1 MRDSVTIPSRDRWFS
16 RVVVIVPTYNNA
28 GTLPDIVQR
37 ILKLG
42 FPTIVV
48 NDGSTDQTQ
57 QILHQ
62 WQANRLLH
70 VVGHDRN
77 RGKAAALQTGFA
89 AAIEAGYTHAVT
101 IDSDGQLD
109 PEEIPALL
117 QASTAQP
124 RSLVVGMRDETRPDY
139 PAKSRFGRR
148 FSNAMVYLETGVRVV
163 DSQCGFR
170 VYPLGLI
177 EQLRCGAGRFGY
189 ETEVIARAIWAGS
202 EIAQVPVNCRYF
214 EKSLRVTHF
223 KPIRDSLRSLAMHAR
238 LLLAAGSAWPSPSW
252 RVKEEAV
259 PAEPHR
265 LEWAFASMALTVGL
279 ILRLLYAIRHPVNS
293 DEPQHLHVA
302 WGWSQGL
309 MQYRDVFD
317 NHAPLFHILFSPL
330 VRAVGERPE
339 LFLWARLAMI
349 PLIASTLLATYL
361 AGRSL
366 YGRRTGLWAAVLA
379 GLLGPMFIKSVEFR
393 TDDLWAMCWMW
404 AVAVLVAGVLT
415 PARGFWGGV
424 LIGLCAGVSMK
435 TTLLLTTLGLAAAV
449 TTLLP
454 PTTARHSD
462 HDRYLRSLAAI
473 AFGIALVPLSIVLW
487 FKAHDALHAMLYGT
501 TWFNI
506 LPNDTYEPDR
516 RFALIPALVAL
527 LWLDYHLSRQEP
539 SSAVSGRRR
548 VLFLMAGLYFILDL
562 TAWPIVRWQDF
573 LPAWPMLG
581 IVLVGAVQTMGTAS
595 PPARSPWRLVPF
607 PAFPALATIELGLLL
622 LALPHGT
629 ALANQVKTWQAVLRL
644 TRSGDYVMDEKGE
657 LLFRRRA
664 YYYELE
670 TIARARLRQHLLPDD
685 IPQSLVRTNTLV
697 VGPDL
702 RHFPP
707 RDRAFIEANYI
718 SVGPLRVAG
727 QFLDPSGG
735 NGPDSAN
742 RAISFKVRIPAWY
755 SIVDTLGPAQGSL
768 DDVPISGPRFLGVGR
783 HTYQPA
789 HENVRTALVLA
800 KAIDQGFQPF

>member
-1 MRDSVTIPSRDRWFS
+1 
-16 RVVVIVPTYNNA
+16 VVVIVPTYNNA
-28 GTLPDIVQR
+28 GTLPDILQR

-42 FPTIVV
+42 LPTIVV
-48 NDGSTDQTQ
+48 NDGSTDRTNR
-57 QILHQ
+57 ILADWSGSGPHP
-62 WQANRLLH
+62 LLNVITH
-70 VVGHDRN
+70 KVN

-89 AAIEAGYTHAVT
+89 AAIEKEYTHAVT

-117 QASTAQP
+117 EASRAQS
-124 RSLVVGMRDETRPDY
+124 RALVVGMRDESRPDY

-148 FSNAMVYLETGVRVV
+148 FSNAMVFLETGVRIV

-170 VYPLGLI
+170 VYPLGAIDLL
-177 EQLRCGAGRFGY
+177 QCGAGRFGY
-189 ETEVIARAIWAGS
+189 ETEVITRAIWAGC
-202 EIAQVPVNCRYF
+202 EIVQVPVNCRYF
-214 EKSLRVTHF
+214 EKEIRVTHF

-238 LLLAAGSAWPSPSW
+238 LLVAAGSAWPSPRW
-252 RVKEEAV
+252 RLKEEAV

-265 LEWAFASMALTVGL
+265 LEWAFASLTLTVGL

-349 PLIASTLLATYL
+349 PLVASTLFATYL

-404 AVAVLVAGVLT
+404 VIAVLVAGAMT

-435 TTLLLTTLGLAAAV
+435 TTLLLSTLGLAAAA
-449 TTLLP
+449 TALLP
-454 PTTARHSD
+454 PTRASRLDDT
-462 HDRYLRSLAAI
+462 RYLASIASM
-473 AFGIALVPLSIVLW
+473 AFGLVLVPLGIVLW
-487 FKAHDALHAMLYGT
+487 FKAHDALQPMLYGT

-506 LPNDTYEPDR
+506 LPNDTNLPDR
-516 RFALIPALVAL
+516 RFGLVPALLAL
-527 LWLDYHLSRQEP
+527 LWLDNHVTRQAP
-539 SSAVSGRRR
+539 VSWLSGRRR
-548 VLFLMAGLYFILDL
+548 VLLLATGLYFVLDL

-581 IVLVGAVQTMGTAS
+581 IILVGAAQTMSSSRPAS
-595 PPARSPWRLVPF
+595 RSAWRFVPL
-607 PAFPALATIELGLLL
+607 PAFPALAAVELGLLL
-622 LALPHGT
+622 LALPHST

-644 TRSGDYVMDEKGE
+644 TRSSDYVMDEKGE

-670 TIARARLRQHLLPDD
+670 TIARARLRQHLLPDN
-685 IPQSLVRTNTLV
+685 IRQSLVRTNTLV

-727 QFLDPSGG
+727 QFLGPSTD
-735 NGPDSAN
+735 NGPDPPN
-742 RAISFKVRIPAWY
+742 RAISFEIRIPAWY
-755 SIVDTLGPAQGSL
+755 SIVDSSGPAQGSL
-768 DDVPISGPRFLGVGR
+768 DEVPISGPRFLGIGR
-783 HTYQPA
+783 HTYQPINQ
-789 HENVRTALVLA
+789 NVRTALVLA

>member
-1 MRDSVTIPSRDRWFS
+1 VTTPSQFS
-16 RVVVIVPTYNNA
+16 SFGRVVVIVPTYNNA
-28 GTLPDIVQR
+28 GTLPDILER

-42 FPTIVV
+42 LPTIVV
-48 NDGSTDQTQ
+48 DDGSTDQTK
-57 QILHQ
+57 QIL
-62 WQANRLLH
+62 ADLACGEPRRLLH
-70 VVGHDRN
+70 VIAHAAN

-89 AAIEAGYTHAVT
+89 AAIQAGYTHAVT

-109 PEEIPALL
+109 PEEIPTLL
-117 QASTAQP
+117 QASAAQP
-124 RSLVVGMRDETRPDY
+124 RSFVVGMRDETRPDY
-139 PAKSRFGRR
+139 PTKSRFGRR

-170 VYPLGLI
+170 VYPLGAIGL
-177 EQLRCGAGRFGY
+177 LRCGAGRFGY
-189 ETEVIARAIWAGS
+189 ETEVITRAVLAGC

-214 EKSLRVTHF
+214 EKSARVTHF

-238 LLLAAGSAWPSPSW
+238 LLLAAGSAWPHPSW
-252 RVKEEAV
+252 RPKSET
-259 PAEPHR
+259 PSAEPGR
-265 LEWAFASMALTVGL
+265 FEWAFASLALLCGL
-279 ILRLLYAIRHPVNS
+279 VLRLLYAIRHPVNS

-302 WGWSQGL
+302 WGWSRGL
-309 MQYRDVFD
+309 VQYRDLFD
-317 NHAPLFHILFSPL
+317 NHAPLFHVLFSPL

-349 PLIASTLLATYL
+349 PLVALTLVATYL

-379 GLLGPMFIKSVEFR
+379 GLLMPMFIKSVEFR

-404 AVAVLVAGVLT
+404 AIAVLVAGALT

-435 TTLLLTTLGLAAAV
+435 TTLLLSTLGLAASA
-449 TTLLP
+449 TALLP
-454 PTTARHSD
+454 PTAARRPD
-462 HDRYLRSLAAI
+462 GNRYLASIASM
-473 AFGIALVPLSIVLW
+473 AFGVALVPLGIVLW
-487 FKAHDALHAMLYGT
+487 FKAHNALQVMLYGT
-501 TWFNI
+501 TWFNL
-506 LPNDTYEPDR
+506 LPNDTYAPDR
-516 RFALIPALVAL
+516 RFALLPALVAL
-527 LWLDYHLSRQEP
+527 LWFDYHVTRQGP
-539 SSAVSGRRR
+539 ASAVSARRR
-548 VLFLMAGLYFILDL
+548 VLFLTAGLYFILDL

-581 IVLVGAVQTMGTAS
+581 IVLVGAAQTMSRTRSAS
-595 PPARSPWRLVPF
+595 RSPWHLAPL
-607 PAFPALATIELGLLL
+607 PAFPALAAVELGLLL

-629 ALANQVKTWQAVLRL
+629 ALASEVKTWQAVLRL
-644 TRSGDYVMDEKGE
+644 TSSRDYVMDEKGE

-670 TIARARLRQHLLPDD
+670 TIARARLRQHLLPDN
-685 IPQSLVRTNTLV
+685 IPQSMVRTNTLV

-702 RHFPP
+702 KHFPP

-727 QFLDPSGG
+727 QFLGPSTSNGSDPV
-735 NGPDSAN
+735 N
-742 RAISFKVRIPAWY
+742 RAISFEIRIPAWY
-755 SIVDTLGPAQGSL
+755 SIVDSSGPAQGSL
-768 DDVPISGPRFLGVGR
+768 DALPISGPRFLGVGP
-783 HTYQPA
+783 HTYQPS